1 MVKEYKQFQLKF
13 SLEDHAKILKAK
25 RMLQDANP
33 TIVIGWAELMMFGA
47 ELVEKELSHAKI

>member
-25 RMLQDANP
+25 RLLQDSNP
-33 TIVIGWAELMMFGA
+33 TIVIGWAELMMFGS
-47 ELVEKELSHAKI
+47 ELVEKELTKQN